1 MQSLSR
7 IGLMSL
13 TYATAAVVVDSDPL
27 DAVVPVDVVV
37 VVTVLGEAGEAEA
50 PPHAVKMIATC
61 ELGLGA
67 YCVFADCCSASVAL
81 NIASWTS
88 VSRLQFALSMNG
100 LPPPAFS
107 FAYFSCTLYCAP
119 WSPSG
124 TSHGSARTTLK
135 LRLKAATM
143 AGVRL
148 PCARR
153 LQWNTTS

>member
-61 ELGLGA
+61 ELGFGA
-67 YCVFADCCSASVAL
+67 
-81 NIASWTS
+81 WTWS
-88 VSRLQFALSMNG
+88 LLRFRRLLFGERRLEHRFLDVRLQVA
-100 LPPPAFS
+100 
-107 FAYFSCTLYCAP
+107 
-119 WSPSG
+119 
-124 TSHGSARTTLK
+124 
-135 LRLKAATM
+135 
-143 AGVRL
+143 VRL
-148 PCARR
+148 IDERIAAAG
-153 LQWNTTS
+153 L